1 LIWNEAVDP
10 YAKSVTVNGKHG
22 VVINL
27 EKTNVTRR
35 EGLPTLQSMTD
46 AILYELH
53 IRDATIHPNSGVIQ
67 KGTYKGLMEEGT
79 TGRNRT

>member
-1 LIWNEAVDP
+1 MERSCGSLCKVGD
-10 YAKSVTVNGKHG
+10 GKWKTWCCYQFR
-22 VVINL
+22 
-27 EKTNVTRR
+27 KTNVTRR

-67 KGTYKGLMEEGT
+67 REHIKD
-79 TGRNRT
+79 

>member
-1 LIWNEAVDP
+1 MDP

-67 KGTYKGLMEEGT
+67 REHIKD
-79 TGRNRT
+79 